1 MTGPPNRYRQHTM
14 RFGVRSYEL
23 DQNGHVNNSVYVA
36 WAENVTNDHAESV
49 GFGRAWSLAHGGAW
63 VVRRHEAL
71 YHLPAVGGDEIEATV
86 RVEGVRGVR
95 GWRRTEFRR
104 APDGALLAEVASE
117 WAWVRPEDGRP
128 VRVPPEIVEAF
139 GGDQPPDGS
148 EPSSASR

>member
-1 MTGPPNRYRQHTM
+1 VSDPANSYRQHTL

-49 GFGRAWSLAHGGAW
+49 GFGREWSLAHGGAW

-104 APDGALLAEVASE
+104 AADGVLLAEVASE
-117 WAWVRPEDGRP
+117 WAWVRTDDGRP
-128 VRVPPEIVEAF
+128 ARVPAEIVEAF
-139 GGDQPPDGS
+139 GDQSPAGS
-148 EPSSASR
+148 DPSSASR

>member
-1 MTGPPNRYRQHTM
+1 MSAPLNPYRQHTL
-14 RFGVRSYEL
+14 RFAVRSYEL

-104 APDGALLAEVASE
+104 VADGALLAEVASE

-128 VRVPPEIVEAF
+128 ARVPQEIVEAF
-139 GGDQPPDGS
+139 GAQPRAGS
-148 EPSSASR
+148 EPSSDSR

>member
-1 MTGPPNRYRQHTM
+1 MASSTNRYSQHTL

-23 DQNGHVNNSVYVA
+23 DQNGHVNNSVFVA

-49 GFGRAWSLAHGGAW
+49 GFGRAWSLDKGGAW

-86 RVEGVRGVR
+86 WVNGVRGVR

-104 APDGALLAEVASE
+104 VADGALLAEVASE
-117 WAWVRPEDGRP
+117 WAWVRPADGRP
-128 VRVPPEIVEAF
+128 ARVPQEIVDAI
-139 GGDQPPDGS
+139 GGVD
-148 EPSSASR
+148 SA